1 MASPGINAR
10 VRDLETDREWRISVA
25 VFRYQQNG
33 HYAVLLLKRA
43 TGTATLGWWNL
54 PTGPVL
60 HTDATIRDAVKRI
73 VLDKTGLGLQG
84 YHIIQEV
91 DTLTWGSE
99 EKVVVKL
106 NFVIHDTSA
115 DIVAIHRNEFFEYE
129 WVEEEQIDSLTIP
142 VSMQEVIRDGQ
153 PVTTARIIPAR
164 RWSSSIS
171 QPPGADSVRFPGAV
185 NSKFT
190 SEMAFLKASDLPAIP
205 TYRVMDSD
213 GYQVDKTRPAPDV
226 TNEEVLSWY
235 KNMLSVSVMDVV
247 MFEAQR
253 QGRLSFYMVSA
264 GEEGI
269 TVGSAAA
276 LTPDDVVFAQY
287 REAGVFQQRG
297 FTLKNFMSQ
306 LFANCNDT
314 GRGRNMPVHY
324 GQNYPRMHTISSPLA
339 TQIPQAAGAAYAL
352 KLQDLQNPNRDPRI
366 VACYFGEGAASEGDF
381 HAALNIAATRSCPV
395 VFICRNNGYAISTPT
410 LEQYRGDGIASRG
423 VGYGIDTIRVDGN
436 DIFAVNEAM
445 KEARRLAL
453 SEGGRPV
460 LIEAMSYRVS
470 HHSTSDDSFA
480 YRARVEVE
488 DWKRRDNPIIRL
500 RKWLENQGIWSEE
513 QEKQTRDEMRKAV
526 LKEFGE
532 AEQEKKPSL
541 REAFADVYEEITE
554 EQREQMAEL
563 KRILETYP
571 DEYDLRPYKD
581 GINGLD

>member
-1 MASPGINAR
+1 MSSKAILQRS
-10 VRDLETDREWRISVA
+10 W
-25 VFRYQQNG
+25 
-33 HYAVLLLKRA
+33 RA
-43 TGTATLGWWNL
+43 TCRSPRMGAPK
-54 PTGPVL
+54 PTYAP
-60 HTDATIRDAVKRI
+60 
-73 VLDKTGLGLQG
+73 
-84 YHIIQEV
+84 
-91 DTLTWGSE
+91 
-99 EKVVVKL
+99 
-106 NFVIHDTSA
+106 
-115 DIVAIHRNEFFEYE
+115 
-129 WVEEEQIDSLTIP
+129 
-142 VSMQEVIRDGQ
+142 
-153 PVTTARIIPAR
+153 R
-164 RWSSSIS
+164 RWSGSIS
-171 QPPGADSVRFPGAV
+171 QRPGSDRVLFPGAV

-190 SEMAFLKASDLPAIP
+190 TDMSFLKASDLPAIP
-205 TYRVMDSD
+205 TYRVIDSD
-213 GYQVDKTRPAPDV
+213 GELVDNSRAPPDV
-226 TNEEVLSWY
+226 SDEEVLTWY
-235 KNMLSVSVMDVV
+235 KNMLSVSIMDVV

-269 TVGSAAA
+269 AVASAAA

-297 FTLKNFMSQ
+297 YTLKNFMGQ

-314 GRGRNMPVHY
+314 GKGRNMPVHY
-324 GQNYPRMHTISSPLA
+324 GQNYPRIHTISSPLA
-339 TQIPQAAGAAYAL
+339 TQIPHAAGAAYAL
-352 KLQDLQNPNRDPRI
+352 KMQDLQNPNRERRI

-395 VFICRNNGYAISTPT
+395 VFVCRNNGFAISTPT

-436 DIFAVNEAM
+436 DVFAVNEAM

-453 SEGGRPV
+453 TDGGRPV

-500 RKWLENQGIWSEE
+500 RKWLENKGLWNDELE
-513 QEKQTRDEMRKAV
+513 QETRDSMRKAV
-526 LKEFGE
+526 LKEFSE
-532 AEQEKKPSL
+532 AEREKKPPL
-541 REAFADVYEEITE
+541 REAFADVYEELTE
-554 EQREQMAEL
+554 EAQAQMKEL

-581 GINGLD
+581 GVKGLD